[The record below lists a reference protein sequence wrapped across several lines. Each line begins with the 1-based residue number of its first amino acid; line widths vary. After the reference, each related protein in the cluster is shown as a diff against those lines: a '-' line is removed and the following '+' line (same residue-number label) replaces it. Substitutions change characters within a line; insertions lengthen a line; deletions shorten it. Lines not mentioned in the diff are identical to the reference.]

1 MLERLGD
8 LYFELSNED
17 RLNILTIIEE
27 TPMKLTGL
35 SKELG
40 ITNQECSRHLT
51 RLLEAELTRKGSD
64 GLYHLTPFG
73 ELSLRMRVGQLFTVK
88 HREYFNTH
96 TLKRLPQEF
105 VVRIGELG
113 DCIRTTN
120 ITLAFFYVEKV
131 IREANE
137 YLWDM
142 TDQYLVNTFS
152 LRNEAFRREV
162 KLKSINSRALVFPK
176 QVREWYRAQPELV
189 EVGDKA
195 RSAGIIEERLLDGT
209 DVFLCMSEKEG
220 IVAFPLPD
228 GGFDYLGFT
237 STEGKFH
244 KWCGDLFD
252 FYWRKAR
259 SRASIVEE
267 LYDWVKGRPKAV
279 DFLKYIATEKDVMT
293 GDEIIPELESKG
305 LVERGVLTLVGEI
318 VYSWVAKKSSDRPID
333 FSRYWTIVYKEK
345 KG

>member
-17 RLNILTIIEE
+17 RLNILTTIEG
-27 TPMKLTGL
+27 TPMRLTGL

-137 YLWDM
+137 YLWEM

-162 KLKSINSRALVFPK
+162 KLKSINSRDLVFPK

-189 EVGDKA
+189 EVGAKA

-237 STEGKFH
+237 STEEGFH

-252 FYWRKAR
+252 FHWGRAR

-267 LYDWVKGRPKAV
+267 LYDWVKGRPGAV
-279 DFLKYIATEKDVMT
+279 DVLNCIATEKEATT
-293 GDEIIPELESKG
+293 GDKIIPELESKG
-305 LVERGVLTLVGEI
+305 LIEEGVLTLVGEI
-318 VYSWVAKKSSDRPID
+318 VHSWVAQRSSDRPID
-333 FSRYWTIVYKEK
+333 FSRYWSIVYKEK